1 MTSLVTM
8 SPMNIGHK
16 NKQKQA
22 VDLRSGIKIFD
33 IDIDKD
39 NNYDLQNSDD
49 GISENSQNRN
59 NRHYSLMNS
68 PAAVP
73 KARRGGHST
82 IKIKSKITGVSQ
94 KNHNKKSKRPR
105 KLANPN
111 LSIKLDAFSNSNHSI
126 GLPSP
131 TLK

>member
-16 NKQKQA
+16 NKQKPA

-33 IDIDKD
+33 VDIDKD

-59 NRHYSLMNS
+59 NRHYS
-68 PAAVP
+68 
-73 KARRGGHST
+73 
-82 IKIKSKITGVSQ
+82 
-94 KNHNKKSKRPR
+94 
-105 KLANPN
+105 
-111 LSIKLDAFSNSNHSI
+111 
-126 GLPSP
+126 
-131 TLK
+131 